1 MKDDRINLKFPR
13 HLRPTFTKA
22 KIEALRRS
30 ELDPGASET
39 TQGEVIAEALNWYL
53 DAVAVARGH
62 GLEPADVFAAL
73 DRYLRFATKAGA
85 KDRAAVE
92 RIIAATLEA
101 EDERTAGEAAAAER
115 KLRDRSA

>member
-1 MKDDRINLKFPR
+1 MATSRSNIRFPEEYEPLVTRVRIEAATTR
-13 HLRPTFTKA
+13 A
-22 KIEALRRS
+22 KIY
-30 ELDPGASET
+30 
-39 TQGEVIAEALNWYL
+39 EVTAEALERHL